1 MGRRILFAAAA
12 TAAFSFAA
20 MDARAADLAVSP
32 QGKILTG
39 AQLTLVCDNGR
50 SYPIR
55 ARAVTEIG
63 ELVTGYIQTGPRT
76 SHHFRLIPMG
86 TGYRYA
92 GYGFW
97 FDGVRNEATLYVD
110 SRQAACTVEYAV

>member
-1 MGRRILFAAAA
+1 MTRRILFAAAA
-12 TAAFSFAA
+12 TAALSLAVA
-20 MDARAADLAVSP
+20 DARAADLAVTAD
-32 QGKILTG
+32 GKMLTG

-55 ARAVTEIG
+55 PRAVTDIG

-92 GYGFW
+92 GLGFW
-97 FDGVRNEATLYVD
+97 FDGVRGEATLYVENRT
-110 SRQAACTVEYAV
+110 SACTVEYAV